1 MLCLRQ
7 RKREKSVFCVLCIER
22 LWERERGS
30 SIIKGPSIYIG
41 EHILVCEGLGNFMM
55 GLGCGQA

>member
-1 MLCLRQ
+1 MFFV
-7 RKREKSVFCVLCIER
+7 SCVLR
-22 LWERERGS
+22 DFGRERERGS